1 MATAAKCAR
10 IDDRRANEAAAAAS
24 TAGAP
29 TGTPSAVP
37 APSAVAASAGV
48 AVPPTAGANANNNRA
63 ATAMVLFPRLA
74 QFARH
79 DMLRVFRP
87 VCRRWRDAVASWW
100 RAHEAEA
107 RRKLCNQMGYDAA
120 RVNRAAEDPQ
130 TAVCEVLGGGGGGDL
145 KAGKMRLLMQLVPRV
160 CFEIDLKC
168 VRVCVI

>member
-10 IDDRRANEAAAAAS
+10 IDDRRANEAAAVAS

-130 TAVCEVLGGGGGGDL
+130 TAVCEVLGGGGRDL